1 MKLSIVI
8 LSFLS
13 LFVACTN
20 EHDSSPAYKK
30 DFVCIQTDY
39 NGNPIF
45 MYTDNGKKYNI
56 TTQLEQLQPNSVY
69 RNIAYFI
76 ISPDSSSV
84 RIASMA
90 QTLSL
95 NPIEYPIPTINLD
108 SVSLVSIWIAP
119 VLPYINLVLDI
130 KNTTDKHTFAIFNK
144 GMTTATDGSQI
155 LNLQLYH
162 KTTGEESSFYHTLYV
177 SCPLLDYINILKPNR
192 DSIYFSLTTFKEGE
206 KTHKFAY

>member
-76 ISPDSSSV
+76 LSPDSSSV

-162 KTTGEESSFYHTLYV
+162 KTTGEESNYYHPLYI

>member
-1 MKLSIVI
+1 
-8 LSFLS
+8 
-13 LFVACTN
+13 
-20 EHDSSPAYKK
+20 
-30 DFVCIQTDY
+30 
-39 NGNPIF
+39 

-56 TTQLEQLQPNSVY
+56 TTRLEQLQPNSVY

-90 QTLSL
+90 QTISP
-95 NPIEYPIPTINLD
+95 NPIKYTEGQPIYSD
-108 SVSLVSIWIAP
+108 SVSLVSIWEAP
-119 VLPYINLVLDI
+119 VLPYINLVLNI
-130 KNTTDKHTFAIFNK
+130 KSTDAAHTFGFIDK
-144 GMTTATDGSQI
+144 GIVTNSNGSQT

-162 KTTGEESSFYHTLYV
+162 KASGEESSFYHTLYV